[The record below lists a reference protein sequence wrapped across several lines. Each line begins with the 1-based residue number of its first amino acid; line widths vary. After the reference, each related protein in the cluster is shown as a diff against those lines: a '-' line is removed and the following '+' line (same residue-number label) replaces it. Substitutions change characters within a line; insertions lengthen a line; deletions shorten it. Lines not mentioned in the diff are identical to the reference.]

1 MSMSFP
7 RLAAITC
14 SLALLAVGGACFVPA
29 SSPLA
34 PSPSASTGT
43 ETETDKAEQVRI
55 LHQQLSQQPAAQLT
69 TPGELPPSLQ
79 GASHGIRLHTDS
91 NGQLLLE
98 PHLLQL
104 FDFYFNAID
113 EEPVAT
119 ILQRI
124 HHDLANQLQDP
135 ALAQARDLLK
145 RYLDYRLAMLDLPQ
159 QRQEHTAAAFSLHLQ
174 TLTQLRERYFSAAE
188 NQAFFSSDMS
198 QDQFMLAQLSL
209 NERGLSPEEHLKQ
222 LALLEAQLPPAQ
234 RAARQQ
240 VSRDGEL
247 YAATETMRQAGAS
260 EEEIY
265 QLRAQTLDPQAAS
278 ALQQLDAQRRDWQA
292 RLDAYGK
299 ARDSLRQSG
308 LSATDQQSAIAQL
321 QASSFDEFERKRV
334 SALDADL

>member
-1 MSMSFP
+1 
-7 RLAAITC
+7 
-14 SLALLAVGGACFVPA
+14 
-29 SSPLA
+29 
-34 PSPSASTGT
+34 
-43 ETETDKAEQVRI
+43 
-55 LHQQLSQQPAAQLT
+55 
-69 TPGELPPSLQ
+69 LQ

>member
-7 RLAAITC
+7 RLAAATC
-14 SLALLAVGGACFVPA
+14 SLALIAVGVGYFLPSGITPPA
-29 SSPLA
+29 SV
-34 PSPSASTGT
+34 SANA
-43 ETETDKAEQVRI
+43 EKAEQVRA
-55 LHQQLSQQPAAQLT
+55 LNRQLSQQPAAQLT

-79 GASHGIRLHTDS
+79 GASHGIRLQTDS

-98 PHLLQL
+98 PQLLQL

-113 EEPVAT
+113 EEPVAK
-119 ILQRI
+119 ILLRI
-124 HHDLANQLQDP
+124 HNDLASQVHGP

-145 RYLDYRLAMLDLPQ
+145 RYLDYRLAMLDLPKGSPQ
-159 QRQEHTAAAFSLHLQ
+159 PTAAAFAEYLQ
-174 TLTQLRERYFSAAE
+174 ALTQLREAHFSAAE
-188 NQAFFSSDMS
+188 NQAFFSSDAS

-209 NERGLSPEEHLKQ
+209 NERGLSPAEHLTQ
-222 LALLEAQLPPAQ
+222 LALLEAQLPPEQ

-247 YAATETMRQAGAS
+247 YAATEAMRQAGAS
-260 EEEIY
+260 EEAIY
-265 QLRAQTLDPQAAS
+265 QLRAKTLDPQAAS
-278 ALQQLDAQRRDWQA
+278 ELQKLDAKRRDWQA

-299 ARDSLRQSG
+299 ARDSLRHSG
-308 LSATDQQSAIAQL
+308 LSATDQASAISDL

>member
-1 MSMSFP
+1 MFMSFP

-14 SLALLAVGGACFVPA
+14 SLALLTAGIGYFLPNGITPPA
-29 SSPLA
+29 SV
-34 PSPSASTGT
+34 SAT
-43 ETETDKAEQVRI
+43 TDRAEQVRV
-55 LHQQLSQQPAAQLT
+55 LNRQLSQQPAAQLT

-98 PHLLQL
+98 PQLLQL

-113 EEPVAT
+113 EEPVAK
-119 ILQRI
+119 ILLRI
-124 HHDLANQLQDP
+124 HHDLANQLQGP

-145 RYLDYRLAMLDLPQ
+145 RYLDYRLAMLDLPKE
-159 QRQEHTAAAFSLHLQ
+159 RQEPTAAAFAQHLQ
-174 TLTQLRERYFSAAE
+174 RLTQLREQHFSAAE
-188 NQAFFSSDMS
+188 NQAFFSSDLS

-209 NERGLSPEEHLKQ
+209 NDRDLSPEEHLKQ

-247 YAATETMRQAGAS
+247 YAATEAMRQAGAS
-260 EEEIY
+260 EEAIY

-292 RLDAYGK
+292 RLHAYGQ

-308 LSATDQQSAIAQL
+308 LSATDQQSAINQL
-321 QASSFDEFERKRV
+321 QASSFDELERKRV

>member
-1 MSMSFP
+1 MLTSYP
-7 RLAAITC
+7 KLAAVTC
-14 SLALLAVGGACFVPA
+14 SLALLAIGGAYFLPSGITPPA
-29 SSPLA
+29 SV
-34 PSPSASTGT
+34 SATA
-43 ETETDKAEQVRI
+43 DRAKQVRV
-55 LHQQLSQQPAAQLT
+55 LNQQLSQQPAAQLT
-69 TPGELPPSLQ
+69 SPGALPPSLQ
-79 GASHGIRLHTDS
+79 GASHGIRLQVDS

-98 PHLLQL
+98 PQLLQL

-113 EEPVAT
+113 EEPVAK

-124 HHDLANQLQDP
+124 HHDLASQLQNP

-145 RYLDYRLAMLDLPQ
+145 RYLDYSLALLDLPKAVQ
-159 QRQEHTAAAFSLHLQ
+159 QPTAAAFAQHLQ

-188 NQAFFSSDMS
+188 YQAFFSSDTS

-209 NERGLSPEEHLKQ
+209 NERGLSPQEHLKQ

-247 YAATETMRQAGAS
+247 YAATEAMRQAGAS
-260 EEEIY
+260 EEAIY
-265 QLRAQTLDPQAAS
+265 QLRAQTLDPQAALE
-278 ALQQLDAQRRDWQA
+278 LQKLDVQRRDWQA

-299 ARDSLRQSG
+299 ARDSVRQSG
-308 LSATDQQSAIAQL
+308 LSAIDQQTAINNL

>member
-7 RLAAITC
+7 RLAAATC
-14 SLALLAVGGACFVPA
+14 SVALLAVGVGYFLPSGITPPA
-29 SSPLA
+29 SVNA
-34 PSPSASTGT
+34 NANANA
-43 ETETDKAEQVRI
+43 EKAEQVRV
-55 LHQQLSQQPAAQLT
+55 LNRQLSQQPAAQLT

-79 GASHGIRLHTDS
+79 GASHGIRLLVDGH
-91 NGQLLLE
+91 GQLVLD
-98 PHLLQL
+98 PQLLQL

-113 EEPVAT
+113 EEPVAK
-119 ILQRI
+119 ILLRI
-124 HHDLANQLQDP
+124 HNDLASQLQGP
-135 ALAQARDLLK
+135 TLAQARDLLK
-145 RYLDYRLAMLDLPQ
+145 RYLDYRLAMMDLPKE
-159 QRQEHTAAAFSLHLQ
+159 RQEPTTAAFSQHLQ
-174 TLTQLRERYFSAAE
+174 RLTQLRERYFNIAE
-188 NQAFFSSDMS
+188 NQAFFSSDQS

-222 LALLEAQLPPAQ
+222 LALLEAQLPPEQ
-234 RAARQQ
+234 RAVRQQ

-247 YAATETMRQAGAS
+247 YAATEAMRQAGAS
-260 EEEIY
+260 EEDIY

-299 ARDSLRQSG
+299 ARDSLRHSG
-308 LSATDQQSAIAQL
+308 LSTTDQQTAINNL

>member
-7 RLAAITC
+7 RLAAATC
-14 SLALLAVGGACFVPA
+14 RLALIAVGAGYFLPSGITPPA
-29 SSPLA
+29 SVTA
-34 PSPSASTGT
+34 SA
-43 ETETDKAEQVRI
+43 EKAEQVRV
-55 LHQQLSQQPAAQLT
+55 LNRQLSQQPAAQLT
-69 TPGELPPSLQ
+69 TPGALPPSLQ
-79 GASHGIRLHTDS
+79 GASHGIRLLVDGS
-91 NGQLLLE
+91 GQLLLD
-98 PHLLQL
+98 PQLLQL

-113 EEPVAT
+113 EEPVAK
-119 ILQRI
+119 ILLRI
-124 HHDLANQLQDP
+124 HHDLANQLQGP

-145 RYLDYRLAMLDLPQ
+145 RYLDYRLAMMDLPKE
-159 QRQEHTAAAFSLHLQ
+159 RQEPTAAAFAQHLQ
-174 TLTQLRERYFSAAE
+174 TLTQLREQHFSTAE
-188 NQAFFSSDMS
+188 NQAFFSSDVS

-209 NERGLSPEEHLKQ
+209 NDRGLSPEEHLKQ

-247 YAATETMRQAGAS
+247 YAATEAMRQAGAS
-260 EEEIY
+260 EEAIY

-292 RLDAYGK
+292 RLHAYGQ

-308 LSATDQQSAIAQL
+308 LSATDQQSAINQL